1 VVRTMV
7 QPIGPRDLKNHWA
20 DRLSRDLLVIDI
32 VSGSRT
38 SATELIIVVCPLKML
53 EADHVLLA
61 LKTSD

>member
-1 VVRTMV
+1 MVRTMV

-38 SATELIIVVCPLKML
+38 SATELVIVVCPLKML
-53 EADHVLLA
+53 EVDYVLYA